1 MKRNKA
7 SYVGGAAALLV
18 SSVTVKILG
27 ALFKIPLTN
36 LIGDSGMGLFAF
48 AMQFFSLLFVVS
60 AAGIPAAEAHL
71 VSEALAFGRR
81 QQAKAIAVRAGNA
94 QGIFIPLHYGAP
106 SLRALEHGDAHLMRS
121 YDLGVIFMGGGSSDD
136 KLRIGGDVRCIVA
149 DEDLNTL
156 AAEI

>member
-48 AMQFFSLLFVVS
+48 AMQFFSLLFVGS
-60 AAGIPAAEAHL
+60 RQ
-71 VSEALAFGRR
+71 RR
-81 QQAKAIAVRAGNA
+81 LPCV
-94 QGIFIPLHYGAP
+94 PEMCLP
-106 SLRALEHGDAHLMRS
+106 
-121 YDLGVIFMGGGSSDD
+121 
-136 KLRIGGDVRCIVA
+136 
-149 DEDLNTL
+149 
-156 AAEI
+156 

>member
-48 AMQFFSLLFVVS
+48 AMQFFSLLFVIS

-71 VSEALAFGRR
+71 VSERWHSA
-81 QQAKAIAVRAGNA
+81 
-94 QGIFIPLHYGAP
+94 
-106 SLRALEHGDAHLMRS
+106 
-121 YDLGVIFMGGGSSDD
+121 GGSRQRR
-136 KLRIGGDVRCIVA
+136 LPCVPEMC
-149 DEDLNTL
+149 LP
-156 AAEI
+156 

>member
-48 AMQFFSLLFVVS
+48 AMQFFSLLFVIS
-60 AAGIPAAEAHL
+60 AAGIPAAV
-71 VSEALAFGRR
+71 VSSGAFTRLSDVESG
-81 QQAKAIAVRAGNA
+81 AATEVAAGA
-94 QGIFIPLHYGAP
+94 A
-106 SLRALEHGDAHLMRS
+106 
-121 YDLGVIFMGGGSSDD
+121 
-136 KLRIGGDVRCIVA
+136 A
-149 DEDLNTL
+149 DRPARPINE
-156 AAEI
+156 E